1 MNHSC
6 TCVPLCNVFYA
17 EINLIILS
25 NHPKPACGKQVNNQ
39 TMKYQPGDKI
49 LVLLTDEE
57 GTVVEIMNEKMVL
70 IEVKGVKFPAYTDQI
85 DFPYFKMFSEKFKA
99 EKKKVFIDQVQKE
112 KFVPKAKE
120 GNGVLLSFL
129 PVYDKDI
136 FDDDIVE
143 KFKLYLVNQ
152 NETAYT
158 FTYNLMIG
166 GESDFQ
172 LKNTIEPLSDF
183 YLHDVRFEGLS
194 DSPRFE
200 FEFAL
205 KEPDKKKAPYF
216 ETSLKI
222 KAKQLFKKIEEIQL
236 KNEPGFSYLLLDEYP
251 RKVEE
256 TKVDL
261 SRLGN
266 AGFRIYDANNIK
278 QNLEPARTVVDLH
291 IEKLTDSWKHLTN
304 FEILTMQLKAFE
316 KYYELAVA
324 HYQSSLTIIH
334 GVGTGKLRDEI
345 HDILRLKNEVS
356 TFVNQYS
363 QQYGYGATEI
373 YFEYK

>member
-1 MNHSC
+1 
-6 TCVPLCNVFYA
+6 
-17 EINLIILS
+17 
-25 NHPKPACGKQVNNQ
+25 
-39 TMKYQPGDKI
+39 MKYQPGDKI

-57 GTVVEIMNEKMVL
+57 GTVLEIMSEKMVL

-85 DFPYFKMFSEKFKA
+85 DFPYFKMFSEKRKV

-112 KFVPKAKE
+112 KATPRVKE
-120 GNGVLLSFL
+120 GDGVMLSFI
-129 PVYDKDI
+129 PVFDKDI
-136 FDDDIVE
+136 FDDDVVE
-143 KFKLYLVNQ
+143 KFRLYLVNQ

-166 GESDFQ
+166 GQSDFQ

-183 YLHDVRFEGLS
+183 YLHDVKFEDLS

-205 KEPDKKKAPYF
+205 KEPDKKKAPYY

-222 KAKQLFKKIEEIQL
+222 KAKQLFKKIEEILL
-236 KNEPGFSYLLLDEYP
+236 KNEPGFSYLLLQHYP
-251 RKVEE
+251 DRVEE
-256 TKVDL
+256 EKVDL

-266 AGFRIYDANNIK
+266 AGYRVYDANRIK
-278 QNLEPARTVVDLH
+278 QNLEQARSVVDLH
-291 IEKLTDSWKHLTN
+291 IEKLTDNWKHLGN
-304 FEILTMQLKAFE
+304 FEILSIQLKAFE
-316 KYYELAVA
+316 KYYDLAVA
-324 HYQSSLTIIH
+324 HYQPSLTVIH
-334 GVGTGKLRDEI
+334 GVGIGKLRDEI
-345 HDILRLKNEVS
+345 HDILKLKREVRS
-356 TFVNQYS
+356 FVNQYS